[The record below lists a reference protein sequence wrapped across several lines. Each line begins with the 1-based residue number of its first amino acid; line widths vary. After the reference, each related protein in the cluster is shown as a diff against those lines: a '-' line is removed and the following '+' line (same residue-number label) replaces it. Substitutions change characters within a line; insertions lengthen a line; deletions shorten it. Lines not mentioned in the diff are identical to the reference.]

1 MEDFRAFWAV
11 IPATVLDDDAL
22 PANAKILYGVISTL
36 MRSEGYC
43 WATNAQ
49 LASAMHCSED
59 VVGRWVAAL
68 TKGGH
73 LRIEITPNRTSGGK
87 TRRIFPALP
96 EPSLGPDSE
105 GYPDKK
111 SGTYPDKYPGV
122 PGQKVGSYN
131 KELIKKEKKKGRTAK
146 ASEDVAAELREKAAA
161 FGPETVAAL
170 DNFLAMRAEIK
181 KPLVSQRAASL
192 LYNKLV
198 ELSGKDPT
206 VAAYLLNKATERQ
219 WLTLYALKPDDL
231 EQLSAGRS
239 SGESVS
245 KIDTSGLRM
254 I

>member
-1 MEDFRAFWAV
+1 MEEFRAFWAV

-59 VVGRWVAAL
+59 VIGRWVSAL
-68 TKGGH
+68 AKAGH
-73 LRIEITPNRTSGGK
+73 VRIEVTANRTTGGK
-87 TRRIFPALP
+87 IRRIFPALP
-96 EPSLGPDSE
+96 EPEMSDKSG

-131 KELIKKEKKKGRTAK
+131 KELNNKKNKKGNTAK
-146 ASEDVAAELREKAAA
+146 NVADELLQKVES
-161 FGPETVAAL
+161 FGPEVREAM
-170 DNFLAMRAEIK
+170 DNFLAMRKELS
-181 KPLVSQRAASL
+181 KPIVSQRSASMLHKKL
-192 LYNKLV
+192 L
-198 ELSGKDPT
+198 EFSSGDPSCM
-206 VAAYLLNKATERQ
+206 VYLLNKATERQ

-231 EQLSAGRS
+231 EQIQAARS
-239 SGESVS
+239 GHDEPVS